1 MNPPRPVPMPMKYQ
15 LYLAKS
21 KCDGSAIALVE
32 ARDGEEAAVR
42 VAYVVGKLGLGD
54 WQEVE
59 IQPAQGYASRVP
71 TFLDG
76 YFRPG
81 RMQGTTH

>member
-1 MNPPRPVPMPMKYQ
+1 MSQPRPEPMPMKYQ

-21 KCDGSAIALVE
+21 KSDGSAIALVE
-32 ARDGEEAAVR
+32 ARDDEEAAVR
-42 VAYVVGKLGLGD
+42 VAYVVGKLGLSD

-76 YFRPG
+76 FFRPS

>member
-1 MNPPRPVPMPMKYQ
+1 MNPPRPVPMPMKHQ

-21 KCDGSAIALVE
+21 KSDGSAIALVE
-32 ARDGEEAAVR
+32 ARDEEEAAKR

-54 WQEVE
+54 WEEVE
-59 IQPAQGYASRVP
+59 VQLARGYASRVP

-76 YFRPG
+76 FFRPS
-81 RMQGTTH
+81 RMRTTSH